1 MTLGRVGNAGS
12 EQPVV
17 ADSDGTF
24 SIRPITE
31 EIDGAFLERDGI
43 EQVRAAL
50 ERGALDPVEVT
61 NARFGSP
68 VVPPGLLVCVGL
80 NYRQHAIET
89 GAEIPTEPVLFMKSP
104 RCVIGPNDDVLIP
117 RGSTSTDWEVELAII
132 IGRRAHYLESAE
144 AARSRIAG
152 FTISHD
158 VSERS
163 FQLERGGQWVK
174 GKSCDTFN
182 PLGPWL
188 VPADEVDPD
197 HLGLRLWVNDEL
209 RQDSNTSDM
218 IFDVVHLVHYIS
230 QFMVLDAGDVIT
242 TGTPAGVAL
251 GLPGQPYLRAGDVT
265 RLQIDELGDQRQLIG
280 QA

>member
-89 GAEIPTEPVLFMKSP
+89 GGEIPTEPVLFMKSP

-117 RGSTSTDWEVELAII
+117 RGSTSTDWEVELAIV
-132 IGRRAHYLESAE
+132 IGRRAHYLESQSTRHGRASQGS
-144 AARSRIAG
+144 RSRTTSA
-152 FTISHD
+152 
-158 VSERS
+158 
-163 FQLERGGQWVK
+163 
-174 GKSCDTFN
+174 
-182 PLGPWL
+182 
-188 VPADEVDPD
+188 
-197 HLGLRLWVNDEL
+197 RLATSSP
-209 RQDSNTSDM
+209 RQ
-218 IFDVVHLVHYIS
+218 HP
-230 QFMVLDAGDVIT
+230 Q
-242 TGTPAGVAL
+242 AL
-251 GLPGQPYLRAGDVT
+251 PSVCPGQPYLREGDVT
-265 RLQIDELGDQRQLIG
+265 RLQINELGDQRQ
-280 QA
+280 